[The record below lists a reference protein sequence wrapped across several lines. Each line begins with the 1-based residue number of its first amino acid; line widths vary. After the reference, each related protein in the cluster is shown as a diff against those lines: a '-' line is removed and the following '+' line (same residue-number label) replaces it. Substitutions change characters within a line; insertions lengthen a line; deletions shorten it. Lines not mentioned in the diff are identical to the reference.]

1 MIYLQV
7 KAEKTTFAAG
17 NEKTMQIRKLTLLTV
32 LSLTGLSAM
41 QAQKT
46 VVSREHPATS
56 GQLVPMK
63 AQETLIA
70 LGDSCMELYDTHAA
84 LAYYQRAY
92 EENQTF
98 ETRQKLA
105 NCLYQRCDYKQCI
118 SLLSDIPVASMTH
131 DAMRQLFFS
140 YGYLKNDN
148 QLVTSGLRLLKRF
161 PMDAEVLARLC
172 TVLCDQDKAGEAV
185 VHARVYC
192 QRDSTN
198 LLINRTLANALYL
211 DRQFRPAAE
220 QYQKLLAV
228 GDTTYLALYSLG
240 MAYDYLGDKQQAYNY
255 LLRANNFSK
264 PHRAGCLYRLG
275 MICVELKRYDEG
287 LRYLFNAEDKLS
299 PDKTVMKLI
308 YDHKAKA
315 YYGTEKYVW
324 AIEEWKK
331 ARQYDGTS
339 LAYVYNIAAA
349 NAAFYEQLKAKTP
362 DYDQQ
367 WGGKLPRPIQ
377 EALNYYELFLEMA
390 TDNGQEI
397 DEETRQMIYEAHKY
411 IEVYNP

>member
-1 MIYLQV
+1 M
-7 KAEKTTFAAG
+7 
-17 NEKTMQIRKLTLLTV
+17 LTLL
-32 LSLTGLSAM
+32 SLTA
-41 QAQKT
+41 
-46 VVSREHPATS
+46 AT
-56 GQLVPMK
+56 

-70 LGDSCMELYDTHAA
+70 LGDSCMELYDTHTA
-84 LAYYQRAY
+84 LAYYQQAY
-92 EENQTF
+92 DENQTF

-105 NCLYQRCDYKQCI
+105 NCLYQRCDYKQCV

-211 DRQFRPAAE
+211 DRQFRPAIQ

-240 MAYDYLGDKQQAYNY
+240 MAYDYLGDKQHAYNY

-287 LRYLFNAEDKLS
+287 LKYLFNAEEKLS

-308 YDHKAKA
+308 YDYMAQA
-315 YYGTEKYVW
+315 YYGTEKYIW
-324 AIEEWKK
+324 AMESWKK

-339 LAYVYNIAAA
+339 LSYIYNIAASW
-349 NAAFYEQLKAKTP
+349 AAFYEQEKAKNP

-397 DEETRQMIYEAHKY
+397 DEETRQMINEAQKY
-411 IEVYNP
+411 IEMYKP

>member
-1 MIYLQV
+1 
-7 KAEKTTFAAG
+7 
-17 NEKTMQIRKLTLLTV
+17 MQIRKIILLATLC
-32 LSLTGLSAM
+32 LTGICTI

-46 VVSREHPATS
+46 VVSKKHPITLEQPTA
-56 GQLVPMK
+56 LVV
-63 AQETLIA
+63 QGDLIA

-84 LAYYQRAY
+84 LAYYQQAY
-92 EENQTF
+92 KEKQTY

-118 SLLSDIPVASMTH
+118 SLLSEIPVASMTH
-131 DAMRQLFFS
+131 DALRQLFFS
-140 YGYLKNDN
+140 YGYLKENK
-148 QLVTSGLRLLKRF
+148 QLVTCGQNLLKRF

-185 VHARVYC
+185 ILARDYC

-211 DRQFRPAAE
+211 DRQFRPAVK

-228 GDTTYLALYSLG
+228 GDTTYLALYSMG

-264 PHRAGCLYRLG
+264 PQRAGCLYRLG
-275 MICVELKRYDEG
+275 MICVELKQYDEG
-287 LRYLFNAEDKLS
+287 LRYLYNAESKLQ
-299 PDKTVMKLI
+299 PDGTVMKLI
-308 YDHKAKA
+308 HDHKAKA
-315 YYGTEKYVW
+315 FYGTEKYVF

-331 ARQYDGTS
+331 ARKYDGTS

-349 NAAFYEQLKAKTP
+349 NVAFYEQIKAKTP
-362 DYDQQ
+362 DYDKQ
-367 WGGKLPRPIQ
+367 WGDALPYPVQ
-377 EALNYYELFLEMA
+377 EAVNYYGLFLEMA
-390 TDNGQEI
+390 TDNGHEMT
-397 DEETRQMIYEAHKY
+397 DELRQMMKEARQY
-411 IEVYNP
+411 IQEHQPQPAP

>member
-17 NEKTMQIRKLTLLTV
+17 NEKTMLTKKLILLTV

-70 LGDSCMELYDTHAA
+70 LGDSCMELYDTHTA
-84 LAYYQRAY
+84 LAYYQQAY
-92 EENQTF
+92 DENQTF

-118 SLLSDIPVASMTH
+118 SLLSEIPVASMTH

-148 QLVTSGLRLLKRF
+148 QLINSGLRLLKRF

-287 LRYLFNAEDKLS
+287 LRYLFNAEEKLS

-397 DEETRQMIYEAHKY
+397 DEETRQMINEAHKY
-411 IEVYNP
+411 IEMYKP

>member
-1 MIYLQV
+1 
-7 KAEKTTFAAG
+7 
-17 NEKTMQIRKLTLLTV
+17 MQIRKIILLATLC
-32 LSLTGLSAM
+32 LTGICTI

-46 VVSREHPATS
+46 VVSKKHPITLEQPTA
-56 GQLVPMK
+56 LVV
-63 AQETLIA
+63 QGDLIA

-84 LAYYQRAY
+84 LAYYQQAY
-92 EENQTF
+92 KEKQTY

-105 NCLYQRCDYKQCI
+105 NCLYQRCDYKKCI
-118 SLLSDIPVASMTH
+118 SLLADIPAASMTH
-131 DAMRQLFFS
+131 DALRQLFFS
-140 YGYLKNDN
+140 YGYLKENK
-148 QLVTSGLRLLKRF
+148 QLVTCGQNLLKRF

-185 VHARVYC
+185 ILARDYC

-397 DEETRQMIYEAHKY
+397 DEETRQMINEAHKY
-411 IEVYNP
+411 IEMYKP

>member
-1 MIYLQV
+1 
-7 KAEKTTFAAG
+7 
-17 NEKTMQIRKLTLLTV
+17 MQIRKIILLATLC
-32 LSLTGLSAM
+32 LTGICTI

-46 VVSREHPATS
+46 VVSKKHPITLEQPTA
-56 GQLVPMK
+56 LVV
-63 AQETLIA
+63 QGDLIA

-84 LAYYQRAY
+84 LAYYQQAY
-92 EENQTF
+92 KEKQTY

-105 NCLYQRCDYKQCI
+105 NCLYQRCDYKKCI
-118 SLLSDIPVASMTH
+118 SLLADIPAASMTH
-131 DAMRQLFFS
+131 DALRQLFFS
-140 YGYLKNDN
+140 YGYLKENK
-148 QLVTSGLRLLKRF
+148 QLVTCGQNLLKRF

-185 VHARVYC
+185 ILARDYC

-211 DRQFRPAAE
+211 DRQFRPAVK

-228 GDTTYLALYSLG
+228 GDTTYLALYSMG

-264 PHRAGCLYRLG
+264 PQRAGCLYRLG

-287 LRYLFNAEDKLS
+287 LRYLFNAEDKLL
-299 PDKTVMKLI
+299 PDKTIMKLI
-308 YDHKAKA
+308 HDSRGKA
-315 YYGTEKYVW
+315 YYGTEKYVF

-339 LAYVYNIAAA
+339 LAYIYNIAAA
-349 NAAFYEQLKAKTP
+349 NVAFYEQMKAKTP
-362 DYDQQ
+362 DYDKQ
-367 WGGKLPRPIQ
+367 WGDALPYPVQ
-377 EALNYYELFLEMA
+377 EAVNYYGLFLEMA
-390 TDNGQEI
+390 TDNGHEMT
-397 DEETRQMIYEAHKY
+397 DELRQMINEAHKY
-411 IEVYNP
+411 LELYKTNNSPDNQQVKP

>member
-1 MIYLQV
+1 
-7 KAEKTTFAAG
+7 
-17 NEKTMQIRKLTLLTV
+17 
-32 LSLTGLSAM
+32 
-41 QAQKT
+41 
-46 VVSREHPATS
+46 
-56 GQLVPMK
+56 MK

-70 LGDSCMELYDTHAA
+70 LGDSCMELYDTHTA
-84 LAYYQRAY
+84 LAYYQQAY
-92 EENQTF
+92 DENQTF

-105 NCLYQRCDYKQCI
+105 NCLYQRCDYKQCV
-118 SLLSDIPVASMTH
+118 SLLSDIPVTSMTH

-148 QLVTSGLRLLKRF
+148 QLINSGLRLLKRF

-185 VHARVYC
+185 VHAHVYC

-287 LRYLFNAEDKLS
+287 LRYLFNAEDKLL

-308 YDHKAKA
+308 YDYMAQA
-315 YYGTEKYVW
+315 YYGTEKYIW
-324 AIEEWKK
+324 AMESWKK

-349 NAAFYEQLKAKTP
+349 NVAFYEQMKAKTP
-362 DYDQQ
+362 DYDKQ
-367 WGGKLPRPIQ
+367 WGDALPYPVQ
-377 EALNYYELFLEMA
+377 EAVNYYGLFLEMA
-390 TDNGQEI
+390 TDNGHEMT
-397 DEETRQMIYEAHKY
+397 DELRQMINEAHKY
-411 IEVYNP
+411 LELYKTNNSPDNQQVKP

>member
-1 MIYLQV
+1 MH
-7 KAEKTTFAAG
+7 
-17 NEKTMQIRKLTLLTV
+17 RKRLLLLCMLTLL
-32 LSLTGLSAM
+32 SLTY
-41 QAQKT
+41 
-46 VVSREHPATS
+46 AT
-56 GQLVPMK
+56 
-63 AQETLIA
+63 AQETLIT

-84 LAYYQRAY
+84 LGYYQQAY
-92 EENQTF
+92 KEDQTH

-105 NCLYQRCDYKQCI
+105 NCLYQRCDYRQCI
-118 SLLSDIPVASMTH
+118 TLLADIPADSMTH

-140 YGYLKNDN
+140 YGYLKENK
-148 QLVTSGLRLLKRF
+148 QLVVCGQDLLKRF

-185 VHARVYC
+185 TFAREYYK
-192 QRDSTN
+192 RDSTN

-264 PHRAGCLYRLG
+264 PQRAGCLYRLG

-287 LRYLFNAEDKLS
+287 LRYLFNAEEKLS

-397 DEETRQMIYEAHKY
+397 DEETRQMINEAHKY
-411 IEVYNP
+411 IEMYKP

>member
-1 MIYLQV
+1 MLT
-7 KAEKTTFAAG
+7 K
-17 NEKTMQIRKLTLLTV
+17 KLILLTV

-70 LGDSCMELYDTHAA
+70 LGDSCMELYDTHTA
-84 LAYYQRAY
+84 LAYYQQAY
-92 EENQTF
+92 DENQTF

-105 NCLYQRCDYKQCI
+105 NCLYQRCDYKQCV

-172 TVLCDQDKAGEAV
+172 TVLCDQDKTGEAV
-185 VHARVYC
+185 VHARIYC

-287 LRYLFNAEDKLS
+287 LRYLFNAEEKLS

-315 YYGTEKYVW
+315 YYGTEKYIW

-397 DEETRQMIYEAHKY
+397 DEETRQMINEAHKY
-411 IEVYNP
+411 IEMYKP

>member
-1 MIYLQV
+1 MLT
-7 KAEKTTFAAG
+7 K
-17 NEKTMQIRKLTLLTV
+17 KLILLTV

-70 LGDSCMELYDTHAA
+70 LGDSCMELYDTHTA
-84 LAYYQRAY
+84 LAYYQQAY
-92 EENQTF
+92 DENQTF

-105 NCLYQRCDYKQCI
+105 NCLYQRCDYKQCV

-287 LRYLFNAEDKLS
+287 LKYLFNAEEKLS

-308 YDHKAKA
+308 YDYMAQA
-315 YYGTEKYVW
+315 YYGTEKYIW
-324 AIEEWKK
+324 AMESWKK

-339 LAYVYNIAAA
+339 LSFPYNIAASCVA
-349 NAAFYEQLKAKTP
+349 LYEQEKAKNP

-367 WGGKLPRPIQ
+367 WGEKMPRPVQ

-397 DEETRQMIYEAHKY
+397 DEETRQMINEAHKY
-411 IEVYNP
+411 IEMYKP

>member
-1 MIYLQV
+1 
-7 KAEKTTFAAG
+7 
-17 NEKTMQIRKLTLLTV
+17 
-32 LSLTGLSAM
+32 
-41 QAQKT
+41 
-46 VVSREHPATS
+46 
-56 GQLVPMK
+56 MK

-70 LGDSCMELYDTHAA
+70 LGDSCMELYDTHTA
-84 LAYYQRAY
+84 LAYYQQAY
-92 EENQTF
+92 DENQTF

-105 NCLYQRCDYKQCI
+105 NCLYQRCDYKQCV

-228 GDTTYLALYSLG
+228 GDTTYLSLYSLG

-264 PHRAGCLYRLG
+264 PQRAGCLYRLG

-287 LRYLFNAEDKLS
+287 LRYLFNAEDKLL

-397 DEETRQMIYEAHKY
+397 DEETRQMINEAHKY
-411 IEVYNP
+411 IEMYKP

>member
-1 MIYLQV
+1 MLT
-7 KAEKTTFAAG
+7 K
-17 NEKTMQIRKLTLLTV
+17 KLILLTV

-70 LGDSCMELYDTHAA
+70 LGDSCMELYDTHTA
-84 LAYYQRAY
+84 LAYYQQAY
-92 EENQTF
+92 DENQTF

-211 DRQFRPAAE
+211 DRQFRPAIQ

-397 DEETRQMIYEAHKY
+397 DEETRQMINEAQKY
-411 IEVYNP
+411 IEMYKP

>member
-1 MIYLQV
+1 M
-7 KAEKTTFAAG
+7 
-17 NEKTMQIRKLTLLTV
+17 LTLL
-32 LSLTGLSAM
+32 SLTA
-41 QAQKT
+41 
-46 VVSREHPATS
+46 AT
-56 GQLVPMK
+56 

-84 LAYYQRAY
+84 LAYYQQAY
-92 EENQTF
+92 DENQTF

-105 NCLYQRCDYKQCI
+105 NCLYQRCDYKQCV
-118 SLLSDIPVASMTH
+118 SLLSDIPAASMTH

-140 YGYLKNDN
+140 YGYLKEDK
-148 QLVTSGLRLLKRF
+148 QLVACGQDLLKRF

-185 VHARVYC
+185 TFACDYY

-211 DRQFRPAAE
+211 DRQFQPAAE

-264 PHRAGCLYRLG
+264 PRRAGCLYRLG
-275 MICVELKRYDEG
+275 IISVELKRYDEG
-287 LRYLFNAEDKLS
+287 LKYLFNAEDKLL

-308 YDHKAKA
+308 YDYRAQA
-315 YYGTEKYVW
+315 YYGTEQYIW
-324 AIEEWKK
+324 AMESWKK

-339 LAYVYNIAAA
+339 LSYLYNIAAS
-349 NAAFYEQLKAKTP
+349 NAALYEQEKAKNP

-367 WGGKLPRPIQ
+367 WGGKLPRPVQ
-377 EALNYYELFLEMA
+377 EALNYYDLFLEMA
-390 TDNGQEI
+390 EDNGQEQD
-397 DEETRQMIYEAHKY
+397 DELRQMINEAHKY
-411 IEVYNP
+411 IEMYKP